1 MSSSMSNTVKDK
13 NRDVFTTRLPDEL
26 ANKLR
31 HYMDDRQ
38 VTASKA
44 ITTIL
49 TKFFYNN

>member
-1 MSSSMSNTVKDK
+1 MSNATKGKTTD
-13 NRDVFTTRLPDEL
+13 NRDVFTVRLPGEL

-31 HYMDDRQ
+31 HYMDDRE

-49 TKFFYNN
+49 TKFFYNT